1 MPPQHPRPLLSWAF
15 AFCSVACMGGV
26 VYGWPSMRKIL
37 LRDGTLD
44 TCNATLADEA
54 LLNGTTIQ
62 CKDEELAFGLI
73 FTVGATANQGGR
85 FFVGIFLDRFGPR
98 LTSSGCAIL
107 CALGSLLFGFAS
119 STAALSIGLLFIG
132 MGGAGTQLAVQSVSA
147 LFPEHRSLV
156 MASLSGAFML
166 GGGIFL
172 LFELAHQ
179 GGAGR
184 SGLMC
189 GHAVLALCLAI
200 AAVIMLPSRPFG
212 APAKPLRAAPA
223 TRVDEPVVAVM
234 VDDRIE
240 CSQASADERAVA
252 VVPLRS
258 RSFRGQVTSAEFWLN
273 LLMFTGNAM
282 QCQFTVASIG
292 AQLELKGD
300 ASGDGVRFFSSVL
313 ALTFVATPFI
323 GHAFDRLGFPRVMVA
338 VNSANLLVP
347 ALLLSDSLELQH
359 VTSVVYGLG
368 RVSQW
373 ATFFA
378 FTGAT
383 FGFANFGKL
392 AGLGLLLQSS
402 ISLVQYPLLSLTFG
416 PMDSDFTFVNGL
428 FVSISLVLYAV
439 PATLWW
445 RERRGREGPAGPGKD
460 EGDPAPAAVAV
471 AVLETESKA

>member
-1 MPPQHPRPLLSWAF
+1 MPPAHPRPLLAWAF
-15 AFCSVACMGGV
+15 AFFSVACMGGV

-44 TCNATLADEA
+44 TCNATLADAA
-54 LLNGTTIQ
+54 LLNGTSIQ
-62 CKDEELAFGLI
+62 CKEEELAFGLI

-85 FFVGIFLDRFGPR
+85 FLVGIFLDRFGPR
-98 LTSSGCAIL
+98 MTSSGCAVL
-107 CALGSLLFGFAS
+107 FALGSLLFGFAS
-119 STAALSIGLLFIG
+119 STAAFAAGLLFIG

-156 MASLSGAFML
+156 MASLSGAFQL
-166 GGGIFL
+166 AGGIFL
-172 LFELAHQ
+172 VFELAHQ

-184 SGLMC
+184 SALMC
-189 GHAVLALCLAI
+189 GHAIVTTCI
-200 AAVIMLPSRPFG
+200 AVVAAATLPSRPFG
-212 APAKPLRAAPA
+212 TPSSPRAAPS
-223 TRVDEPVVAVM
+223 TRVDEPVVAVV
-234 VDDRIE
+234 VDDTIE
-240 CSQASADERAVA
+240 RPKANADVRPAA
-252 VVPLRS
+252 AVPLRS

-273 LLMFTGNAM
+273 LVLFSGNAV

-292 AQLELKGD
+292 TQLELKGD
-300 ASGDGVRFFSSVL
+300 ASGDAVRFFSSVL
-313 ALTFVATPFI
+313 ALTFLATPFI

-338 VNSANLLVP
+338 VNTANLLVP
-347 ALLLSDSLELQH
+347 ALLLSDSLPLQYA
-359 VTSVVYGLG
+359 TSVLYGLG

-392 AGLGLLLQSS
+392 AGFGLLLQS
-402 ISLVQYPLLSLTFG
+402 IIAMVQYPLLDLTFG

-428 FVSISLVLYAV
+428 FVAISLALYAV

-445 RERRGREGPAGPGKD
+445 RDSRRQCLAGPGKD
-460 EGDPAPAAVAV
+460 EGDPPPAVPA
-471 AVLETESKA
+471 TSESKL